1 MNEKITWRY
10 TPTAIAL
17 HWLLALLL
25 TAMAGVGWYMMS
37 IEHEPGADRL
47 FDLHKSAGLL
57 VGLLVV
63 VRVGV
68 RLLNKPQPL
77 PVSVAPWQ
85 VKLSLVTQFGLYL
98 LMLLMPLTG
107 YIGASYSKSGVPFF
121 GLATPRWAAPDHDTA
136 EQYFDIHSILIWVMV
151 ALVALHVLG
160 ALKHLLMD
168 KDGVFQRMR
177 LPPA

>member
-25 TAMAGVGWYMMS
+25 TAMAAVGWYMMS
-37 IEHEPGADRL
+37 VEHEPGAERL

-57 VGLLVV
+57 VGLLVL

-77 PVSVAPWQ
+77 PVSVAP
-85 VKLSLVTQFGLYL
+85 S
-98 LMLLMPLTG
+98 
-107 YIGASYSKSGVPFF
+107 
-121 GLATPRWAAPDHDTA
+121 
-136 EQYFDIHSILIWVMV
+136 
-151 ALVALHVLG
+151 
-160 ALKHLLMD
+160 
-168 KDGVFQRMR
+168 
-177 LPPA
+177 